1 MGPRSGVR
9 RAWRVATNQ
18 CELGRRFLFLNSGI
32 LQEEAG
38 KLGGGPAEDVL
49 TVVGLTLPEHW
60 AFLRRSQGVRESG
73 MRSLSERYLGK

>member
-1 MGPRSGVR
+1 MPQ
-9 RAWRVATNQ
+9 TQ

-49 TVVGLTLPEHW
+49 TVVGADPPRALGLPREEP
-60 AFLRRSQGVRESG
+60 GVREAWHEELVREVFG
-73 MRSLSERYLGK
+73 EVRPGVGGD